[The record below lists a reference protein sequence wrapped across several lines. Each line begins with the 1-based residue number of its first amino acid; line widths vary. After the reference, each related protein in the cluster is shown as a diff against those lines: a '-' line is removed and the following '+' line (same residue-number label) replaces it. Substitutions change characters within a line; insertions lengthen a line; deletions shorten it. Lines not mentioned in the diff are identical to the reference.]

1 MLWRQIKQILNNE
14 TVSTFQLV
22 VASVAK
28 EFLKGSTNDSPAFEQ
43 LSVSFDS
50 PAFEQLP
57 VPHDSPTFEHL
68 PVPNGTRAITT
79 LSFLHLHVPFRM
91 IGFYH
96 STKIMVNSDL
106 HPSLLRPILLIMNRV
121 YKDGQAIMANVTIS
135 LLLLPAS
142 NGRAITMTNTSLLL
156 PFYWNES
163 AIMMV
168 TQASILLLP
177 VWDSPTITMA
187 THTTH
192 ANLLLLPVWDG
203 PEITVAIHANFT
215 LQLIVVSTP
224 RALIKLIVD
233 FILASEG
240 ALTFSDILSDSLLND
255 LIVSFVS
262 PSKLIVKFIS
272 TPKSLFLLCNK
283 DNSKV
288 MTPSL
293 LLFCVKDSPVIMM
306 APLANFSLQFIVESI
321 SKGEQFAPNFDQPGE
336 VNSSNL
342 IVIFAKSPST
352 SVKIAEYFV
361 RENTR

>member
-1 MLWRQIKQILNNE
+1 M
-14 TVSTFQLV
+14 
-22 VASVAK
+22 
-28 EFLKGSTNDSPAFEQ
+28 
-43 LSVSFDS
+43 
-50 PAFEQLP
+50 
-57 VPHDSPTFEHL
+57 
-68 PVPNGTRAITT
+68 
-79 LSFLHLHVPFRM
+79 
-91 IGFYH
+91 
-96 STKIMVNSDL
+96 
-106 HPSLLRPILLIMNRV
+106 
-121 YKDGQAIMANVTIS
+121 
-135 LLLLPAS
+135 
-142 NGRAITMTNTSLLL
+142 
-156 PFYWNES
+156 
-163 AIMMV
+163 
-168 TQASILLLP
+168 
-177 VWDSPTITMA
+177 
-187 THTTH
+187 
-192 ANLLLLPVWDG
+192 
-203 PEITVAIHANFT
+203 AIHANFT